1 MIVKTTSIEYSL
13 DMTGVGRVI
22 KLIYADLEM

>member
-13 DMTGVGRVI
+13 GEMGAREVI